1 MFTVGEEPESISE
14 PESEPESRAEH
25 IRGREI
31 KPQLPL
37 TLARRQGRH
46 VSPVATA
53 PAPTALVSV
62 KVATSTNL
70 LTSLFSTS
78 PATLSDGTEDM
89 LSPVPFTL
97 PVVLVACC
105 SNAGAAAEGRGA
117 SAVLVG

>member
-1 MFTVGEEPESISE
+1 
-14 PESEPESRAEH
+14 
-25 IRGREI
+25 
-31 KPQLPL
+31 
-37 TLARRQGRH
+37 